1 MEINISVKSDAKV
14 MEAALDIAL
23 FKASK
28 QLERIVRLKVDEQF
42 EVEFKS
48 LPDVTVVI
56 SRSE

>member
-1 MEINISVKSDAKV
+1 MEINISVKSDADL

-23 FKASK
+23 FRASK

-48 LPDVTVVI
+48 TPDVTVVI